1 MRHATDRQLS
11 ALLDNELPERRR
23 ARIEH
28 HIESCPECKKR
39 LNEYRGMHAA
49 LSALPVLPVDEQFA
63 LTRIRARVEES
74 GDLELLARRSWY
86 HPALAIAV
94 AALVAIA
101 VLFAVPGTVNEENSL
116 DPKAALTQGPLDNC
130 VAEQETD
137 DIIRGYQNMKQL
149 YYF

>member
-11 ALLDNELPERRR
+11 ALLDNELPERKR

-28 HIESCPECKKR
+28 HIESCPECKER
-39 LNEYRGMHAA
+39 LSQYRRMHAA

-101 VLFAVPGTVNEENSL
+101 VLFAVPGTVTEENSL

-137 DIIRGYQNMKQL
+137 DIIRGYQSMKQL